1 MSTTEVR
8 SDGAVGE
15 ASATKVELKLE
26 VVAIPVADVDRSK
39 KFYAGLGWRLDAD
52 FDFGHGYRV
61 VQFTP
66 PGSGCSIAFGNG
78 VTPAEPGSAHHL
90 ELVVSDIVVAREAL
104 AGRGANPSEVFHG
117 SPFNA
122 AARISGPDP
131 ERTSYKSYAIFEDP
145 DGNSWTVQEVTT
157 RLPGRI
163 DSGVTSFSSANDL
176 ASAMRR
182 ASVAHD
188 GHENRN
194 GGEYDVNWPDWYAAY
209 MVAEQSGAELPE

>member
-8 SDGAVGE
+8 SEGAIGD
-15 ASATKVELKLE
+15 ARATKVDLKLE
-26 VVAIPVADVDRSK
+26 VVAIPVSNVDRSK
-39 KFYAGLGWRLDAD
+39 EFYAGLGWRLDVDAELAK
-52 FDFGHGYRV
+52 GLRV

-66 PGSGCSIAFGNG
+66 PGSGCSIAFGTG

-90 ELVVSDIVVAREAL
+90 ELVVSDIVAAREEL
-104 AGRGANPSEVFHG
+104 AARGANPSEVFHG
-117 SPFNA
+117 SPFNP

-131 ERTSYKSYAIFEDP
+131 QRTSYRSFAIFEDP

-157 RLPGRI
+157 RAPGRI
-163 DSGVTSFSSANDL
+163 DPDVTSFSSTNDL

-182 ASVAHD
+182 ASVAH
-188 GHENRN
+188 GVHETRH
-194 GGEYDVNWPDWYAAY
+194 GGEYDKDWPDWYAAY